1 MPTPLFTAD
10 EKGKRKREKSS
21 QECHPKESERSL

>member
-10 EKGKRKREKSS
+10 EKGKRKRREKSS
-21 QECHPKESERSL
+21 QECHPKES